1 MAKLTLNDVASV
13 IGADNYMVVKAHQRA
28 MKQHR
33 LEISQIKEVLDVARE
48 SIEAKLPNHIGKKE
62 VREIN
67 EDIRT
72 IQSAREKLVELKNKI
87 RKSELTCKAIFLD
100 AKEQLEKRK
109 SRSGQTEIR
118 KEIPTHSREEWQTFL
133 RRMSA
138 EIKAKKAAEQKQTNK
153 EAEQIWNKA
162 FENLSGKTQT
172 NEPKIAQ
179 EPSDKD
185 VERAALGLLNLLNLI
200 QAFDRPVRPRSS
212 RDELADL
219 LRGIRGF

>member
-1 MAKLTLNDVASV
+1 MAKLTLKDVVSV
-13 IGADNYMVVKAHQRA
+13 IGADNVMTVKAHQRA

-33 LEISQIKEVLDVARE
+33 LEISQIKEVLDVTRE

-87 RKSELTCKAIFLD
+87 RRSELTCKAIFLN
-100 AKEQLEKRK
+100 AKEQLEKRQ
-109 SRSGQTEIR
+109 SRSGQTEVR
-118 KEIPTHSREEWQTFL
+118 KEIPTNSSEDWQAFL
-133 RRMSA
+133 RRKIA
-138 EIKAKKAAEQKQTNK
+138 EKKAKKAAEQKQYTEK
-153 EAEQIWNKA
+153 TAT
-162 FENLSGKTQT
+162 KTQT

-185 VERAALGLLNLLNLI
+185 VERAANGLLGLLNLI
-200 QAFDRPVRPRSS
+200 QAFDQPIRPRSS
-212 RDELADL
+212 SDELEDL
-219 LRGIRGF
+219 LREIRGF

>member
-1 MAKLTLNDVASV
+1 MTKLTLKDVVSV
-13 IGADNYMVVKAHQRA
+13 IGADNVMTVKAHQRA

-72 IQSAREKLVELKNKI
+72 IQSAREKLVELKDKI
-87 RKSELTCKAIFLD
+87 RRSELVCKTIFLN

-109 SRSGQTEIR
+109 SSSNQTEIR
-118 KEIPTHSREEWQTFL
+118 KEIPTHSREDWQTFL
-133 RRMSA
+133 RRMA
-138 EIKAKKAAEQKQTNK
+138 EEIKAKKAAEQKQYTEK
-153 EAEQIWNKA
+153 TAT
-162 FENLSGKTQT
+162 KTQT

-185 VERAALGLLNLLNLI
+185 VERAALDVLNLLNLI
-200 QAFDRPVRPRSS
+200 QTFDKPIRPRSS
-212 RDELADL
+212 RDELEDL
-219 LRGIRGF
+219 FRGLRWF

>member
-1 MAKLTLNDVASV
+1 MEKLTLKDVVSV
-13 IGADNYMVVKAHQRA
+13 IGADNVMTVKAHQRA

-72 IQSAREKLVELKNKI
+72 IQSAREKLVELKDKI
-87 RKSELTCKAIFLD
+87 RRSELVCKTIFLN
-100 AKEQLEKRK
+100 AKEQLAKRQ
-109 SRSGQTEIR
+109 SRSNQTEVR
-118 KEIPTHSREEWQTFL
+118 KEIPTHSSEDWQAFL
-133 RRMSA
+133 RSKIA
-138 EIKAKKAAEQKQTNK
+138 ELKAKKAAEQKQYTEK
-153 EAEQIWNKA
+153 TAT
-162 FENLSGKTQT
+162 KTQT

-185 VERAALGLLNLLNLI
+185 VERVALDVLNLLNLVN
-200 QAFDRPVRPRSS
+200 AFSDRPRSS
-212 RDELADL
+212 SDELEDL
-219 LRGIRGF
+219 FRGLRWF

>member
-1 MAKLTLNDVASV
+1 MAKLTLKDVASV
-13 IGADNYMVVKAHQRA
+13 IGADNVMAVKAHQRA

-87 RKSELTCKAIFLD
+87 RRSELTCKAIFLN

-109 SRSGQTEIR
+109 SRSNQTEVR

-133 RRMSA
+133 RRKAA
-138 EIKAKKAAEQKQTNK
+138 EIKAKKEAEQKKFTEK
-153 EAEQIWNKA
+153 TAT
-162 FENLSGKTQT
+162 KTQI

-185 VERAALGLLNLLNLI
+185 VERAALGVLNLLNLI
-200 QAFDRPVRPRSS
+200 NAFSTRPRSR
-212 RDELADL
+212 RDELEDIFRG
-219 LRGIRGF
+219 LRGF

>member
-13 IGADNYMVVKAHQRA
+13 IGADNVMAVKAHQRA

-87 RKSELTCKAIFLD
+87 RRSELTCKAIFLN

-109 SRSGQTEIR
+109 SRSGQSEVR

-133 RRMSA
+133 RRKAA
-138 EIKAKKAAEQKQTNK
+138 EIKAKKEAEQKKQYTEK
-153 EAEQIWNKA
+153 TAT
-162 FENLSGKTQT
+162 KTQT

-200 QAFDRPVRPRSS
+200 QAFDQPVRPRSS
-212 RDELADL
+212 RDELEDL
-219 LRGIRGF
+219 LREIRGF

>member
-1 MAKLTLNDVASV
+1 MTKLTLKDVVSV
-13 IGADNYMVVKAHQRA
+13 IGANNVMTVKAHQRA

-72 IQSAREKLVELKNKI
+72 IQSAREKLVELKDKI
-87 RKSELTCKAIFLD
+87 RRSELVCKTIFLN

-109 SRSGQTEIR
+109 SSSNQTEVR
-118 KEIPTHSREEWQTFL
+118 KEIPTHSREDWQAFL
-133 RRMSA
+133 RSKIA
-138 EIKAKKAAEQKQTNK
+138 ELKAKKAAEQKQYTEK
-153 EAEQIWNKA
+153 PAT
-162 FENLSGKTQT
+162 KTQT

-185 VERAALGLLNLLNLI
+185 VERVALDVLNLLNLVN
-200 QAFDRPVRPRSS
+200 AFSDRPRSS
-212 RDELADL
+212 RDELEDL
-219 LRGIRGF
+219 FRGLRWF

>member
-1 MAKLTLNDVASV
+1 MTKLTLKDVVSV
-13 IGADNYMVVKAHQRA
+13 IGADNVMTVKAHQRA

-72 IQSAREKLVELKNKI
+72 IQSAREKLVELKDKI
-87 RKSELTCKAIFLD
+87 RRSELICKTIFLN

-109 SRSGQTEIR
+109 SRSNQTEVR
-118 KEIPTHSREEWQTFL
+118 KEIPTNSREEWQTFI
-133 RRMSA
+133 RRKIA
-138 EIKAKKAAEQKQTNK
+138 ELKAKKAAEQKQYTEK
-153 EAEQIWNKA
+153 TAT
-162 FENLSGKTQT
+162 KTQT

-185 VERAALGLLNLLNLI
+185 VERVALDVLNLLNLVN
-200 QAFDRPVRPRSS
+200 AFSDRPRSS
-212 RDELADL
+212 RDELEDL
-219 LRGIRGF
+219 FRGLRWF

>member
-1 MAKLTLNDVASV
+1 MTKLTLKDVASV
-13 IGADNYMVVKAHQRA
+13 IGADNVMTVKAHQRA

-72 IQSAREKLVELKNKI
+72 IQSAREKLVELKDKI
-87 RKSELTCKAIFLD
+87 RRSELVCKTIFLN

-109 SRSGQTEIR
+109 SSSNQTEVR
-118 KEIPTHSREEWQTFL
+118 KEIPTHSREDWQAFL
-133 RRMSA
+133 RSKIA
-138 EIKAKKAAEQKQTNK
+138 ELKAKKAAEQKQYTEK
-153 EAEQIWNKA
+153 TAT
-162 FENLSGKTQT
+162 KTQT

-185 VERAALGLLNLLNLI
+185 VERVALDVLNLLNLI
-200 QAFDRPVRPRSS
+200 QTFDKPIRPRSS
-212 RDELADL
+212 RDELEDL
-219 LRGIRGF
+219 FRGLRWF

>member
-1 MAKLTLNDVASV
+1 MTKLTLKDVVSV
-13 IGADNYMVVKAHQRA
+13 IGADNVMTVKAHQRA

-72 IQSAREKLVELKNKI
+72 IQSARERLTELKNKI
-87 RKSELTCKAIFLD
+87 RRSELVCKTIFLN

-109 SRSGQTEIR
+109 SSSGQTEVR
-118 KEIPTHSREEWQTFL
+118 KEIPTNSREEWQTFL
-133 RRMSA
+133 RSKLA
-138 EIKAKKAAEQKQTNK
+138 ELKAKKAAEQKQYTEK
-153 EAEQIWNKA
+153 TAT
-162 FENLSGKTQT
+162 KTQT

-185 VERAALGLLNLLNLI
+185 VERAANGLLDLLNLI
-200 QAFDRPVRPRSS
+200 QAFDQPIRPRSS
-212 RDELADL
+212 RDELEDL
-219 LRGIRGF
+219 FRGLRWF

>member
-1 MAKLTLNDVASV
+1 MTKLTLKDVVSV
-13 IGADNYMVVKAHQRA
+13 IGADNVMTVKAHQRA

-87 RKSELTCKAIFLD
+87 RRSELVCKTIFLN
-100 AKEQLEKRK
+100 AKEQLAKRK
-109 SRSGQTEIR
+109 SSSNQTEVR
-118 KEIPTHSREEWQTFL
+118 KEIPTHSREDWQAFL
-133 RRMSA
+133 RRKT
-138 EIKAKKAAEQKQTNK
+138 EEKKAAKQKQYTEK
-153 EAEQIWNKA
+153 PAT
-162 FENLSGKTQT
+162 KTQT
-172 NEPKIAQ
+172 NEPKITQ

-185 VERAALGLLNLLNLI
+185 VERVALNVLNLLNLVN
-200 QAFDRPVRPRSS
+200 AFSDRPRSS
-212 RDELADL
+212 RDELEDL
-219 LRGIRGF
+219 LREIRGF

>member
-1 MAKLTLNDVASV
+1 MAKLTLKDIASV
-13 IGADNYMVVKAHQRA
+13 IGADNVMTVKAHQRA

-87 RKSELTCKAIFLD
+87 RRSELVCKTIFLN

-109 SRSGQTEIR
+109 SRSGQTEVR

-133 RRMSA
+133 RRKAA
-138 EIKAKKAAEQKQTNK
+138 EIKAKKAAEQKQYTEK
-153 EAEQIWNKA
+153 TAT
-162 FENLSGKTQT
+162 KTQT
-172 NEPKIAQ
+172 NEPKIEQ

-200 QAFDRPVRPRSS
+200 QAFDQPVRPRSS
-212 RDELADL
+212 RDELEDL

>member
-1 MAKLTLNDVASV
+1 MVKLTLKDVVSV
-13 IGADNYMVVKAHQRA
+13 IGADNVMTVKAHQRA

-72 IQSAREKLVELKNKI
+72 IQSAREKLVELKDKI
-87 RKSELTCKAIFLD
+87 RRSELICKTIFLN
-100 AKEQLEKRK
+100 AKEQLAKRQ
-109 SRSGQTEIR
+109 SRSNQTEIR
-118 KEIPTHSREEWQTFL
+118 KEIPTNSSEDWQAFL
-133 RRMSA
+133 RSKIA
-138 EIKAKKAAEQKQTNK
+138 EKKAAKQKQYTEK
-153 EAEQIWNKA
+153 PAT
-162 FENLSGKTQT
+162 KTQT

-185 VERAALGLLNLLNLI
+185 VERAANGLLGVLNLI
-200 QAFDRPVRPRSS
+200 QAFDQPIRPRSS
-212 RDELADL
+212 RDELEDL
-219 LRGIRGF
+219 FRRLRWF

>member
-1 MAKLTLNDVASV
+1 MTKLTLKDVVSV
-13 IGADNYMVVKAHQRA
+13 IGADNVMTVKAHQRA

-72 IQSAREKLVELKNKI
+72 IQSAREKLVELKDKI
-87 RKSELTCKAIFLD
+87 RRSELVCKTIFLN

-109 SRSGQTEIR
+109 SSSNQTEVR
-118 KEIPTHSREEWQTFL
+118 KEIPTNSSEDWQAFL
-133 RRMSA
+133 RSKIA
-138 EIKAKKAAEQKQTNK
+138 ELKAKKAAEQKQYTEK
-153 EAEQIWNKA
+153 TAT
-162 FENLSGKTQT
+162 KTQT

-185 VERAALGLLNLLNLI
+185 VERVALDVLNLLNLVN
-200 QAFDRPVRPRSS
+200 AFSDRPRSS
-212 RDELADL
+212 RDELEDL
-219 LRGIRGF
+219 FRGLRWF

>member
-1 MAKLTLNDVASV
+1 MANLTLKDIASV
-13 IGADNYMVVKAHQRA
+13 IGADNVMTVKAHQRA

-33 LEISQIKEVLDVARE
+33 LEISHIKKVLDVARE
-48 SIEAKLPNHIGKKE
+48 SIKVKLPNHIGKKE

-87 RKSELTCKAIFLD
+87 RRSELVCKTIFFN

-109 SRSGQTEIR
+109 SRSNQTEVR
-118 KEIPTHSREEWQTFL
+118 KEIPTNSSEDWQTFI
-133 RRMSA
+133 RRKIA
-138 EIKAKKAAEQKQTNK
+138 ELKAKKAAEQKQYTEK
-153 EAEQIWNKA
+153 PAT
-162 FENLSGKTQT
+162 KTQT

-185 VERAALGLLNLLNLI
+185 VERVALDVLNLLNLI
-200 QAFDRPVRPRSS
+200 QTFDQPIRSRSS
-212 RDELADL
+212 RDELEDL
-219 LRGIRGF
+219 FRGLRWF

>member
-1 MAKLTLNDVASV
+1 MTKLTLKDVVSV
-13 IGADNYMVVKAHQRA
+13 IGADNVMTVKAHQRA

-72 IQSAREKLVELKNKI
+72 IQSAREKLVELKDKI
-87 RKSELTCKAIFLD
+87 RRSELICKTIFLN
-100 AKEQLEKRK
+100 AKEQLAKRQ
-109 SRSGQTEIR
+109 SRSNQTEVR
-118 KEIPTHSREEWQTFL
+118 KEIPTNSSEDWQAFL
-133 RRMSA
+133 RSKIA
-138 EIKAKKAAEQKQTNK
+138 EKKAAKQKQYTEK
-153 EAEQIWNKA
+153 PAT
-162 FENLSGKTQT
+162 KTQT

-185 VERAALGLLNLLNLI
+185 VERAANGLLGVLNLI
-200 QAFDRPVRPRSS
+200 QAFDQPIRPRSS
-212 RDELADL
+212 RDELEDL
-219 LRGIRGF
+219 FRRLRWF

>member
-1 MAKLTLNDVASV
+1 MANLTLKDIASV
-13 IGADNYMVVKAHQRA
+13 IGADNVMIVKAHQRA

-72 IQSAREKLVELKNKI
+72 IQSAREKLVELKDKI
-87 RKSELTCKAIFLD
+87 RKSELVCKTIFLN
-100 AKEQLEKRK
+100 AKEQLAKRQ
-109 SRSGQTEIR
+109 SRSNQTEVR
-118 KEIPTHSREEWQTFL
+118 KEIPTNSSEEWQSFL
-133 RRMSA
+133 RSKIA
-138 EIKAKKAAEQKQTNK
+138 ELKAKKAAEQKQYTEK
-153 EAEQIWNKA
+153 PAT
-162 FENLSGKTQT
+162 KTQT

-185 VERAALGLLNLLNLI
+185 VERVANGLLDLLNLI
-200 QAFDRPVRPRSS
+200 QAFDQPIRPRSS
-212 RDELADL
+212 RDELEDL
-219 LRGIRGF
+219 FRGLRWF

>member
-13 IGADNYMVVKAHQRA
+13 IGADNVMTVKAHQRA

-87 RKSELTCKAIFLD
+87 RRSELVCKTIFLN

-109 SRSGQTEIR
+109 SRSNQTEVR
-118 KEIPTHSREEWQTFL
+118 KEIPTHSREDWQAFL
-133 RRMSA
+133 RSKLA
-138 EIKAKKAAEQKQTNK
+138 ELKAKKATEQKQYTEK
-153 EAEQIWNKA
+153 TAT
-162 FENLSGKTQT
+162 KTQT

-179 EPSDKD
+179 EPSEKD
-185 VERAALGLLNLLNLI
+185 VQRGALGLLDLLNLI
-200 QAFDRPVRPRSS
+200 QTFDQPIRPRSS
-212 RDELADL
+212 RDELEDL
-219 LRGIRGF
+219 FRGLRWF

>member
-1 MAKLTLNDVASV
+1 MTKLTLKDVVSV
-13 IGADNYMVVKAHQRA
+13 IGADNVMTVKAHQRA

-72 IQSAREKLVELKNKI
+72 IQSAREKLVELKDKI
-87 RKSELTCKAIFLD
+87 RRSELVCKTIFLN

-109 SRSGQTEIR
+109 SSSNQTEVR
-118 KEIPTHSREEWQTFL
+118 KEIPIHSREDWQAFL
-133 RRMSA
+133 RSKIA
-138 EIKAKKAAEQKQTNK
+138 ELKAKKAAEQKQYTEK
-153 EAEQIWNKA
+153 PAT
-162 FENLSGKTQT
+162 KTQT

-185 VERAALGLLNLLNLI
+185 VERVALDVLNLLNLVN
-200 QAFDRPVRPRSS
+200 AFSDCPRSS
-212 RDELADL
+212 RDELEDL
-219 LRGIRGF
+219 FRGLRWF

>member
-1 MAKLTLNDVASV
+1 MAKLTLKDVASV
-13 IGADNYMVVKAHQRA
+13 IGADNVMTVKAHQRA

-87 RKSELTCKAIFLD
+87 RRSELTCKAIFLN

-109 SRSGQTEIR
+109 SRSNQTEVR

-133 RRMSA
+133 RRKAA
-138 EIKAKKAAEQKQTNK
+138 EIKAKKEAEQKKFTEK
-153 EAEQIWNKA
+153 TAT
-162 FENLSGKTQT
+162 KTQT

-185 VERAALGLLNLLNLI
+185 VERAALGVLNLLNLI
-200 QAFDRPVRPRSS
+200 NAFSTRPRS
-212 RDELADL
+212 RHDELEDIFRG
-219 LRGIRGF
+219 LRGF

>member
-1 MAKLTLNDVASV
+1 MAKLTLKDVASV
-13 IGADNYMVVKAHQRA
+13 IGADNVMAVKAHQRA

-72 IQSAREKLVELKNKI
+72 IQTARAKLVELKNKI
-87 RKSELTCKAIFLD
+87 RTSELTCKAIFLN

-109 SRSGQTEIR
+109 SRSNQTEVR

-133 RRMSA
+133 RRKA
-138 EIKAKKAAEQKQTNK
+138 EEIKAKKAAEQKQYTEK
-153 EAEQIWNKA
+153 PAT
-162 FENLSGKTQT
+162 KTQT

-200 QAFDRPVRPRSS
+200 QVFDQPVRPRSS
-212 RDELADL
+212 RDELENL